1 MQLRFT
7 MLYLNDLWICLVRSN
22 WAINPV
28 DGVLLISFFRPLQC
42 TLPNGVLRTHGHSLL
57 GLSRLKLPRHLRS
70 LHAMHYRHSGLRLA
84 HWISRLLLLWHAR
97 LTLGGIIQQTC
108 QGRVLLLGWRR
119 VSRMWKSIANCHI
132 RNCSET
138 KKSHGHVYT
147 FNTFETKTW
156 IEDFWLFE
164 DLATNLKGKFHALEL
179 SMRIW
184 LQKIVREFDTN
195 SMYYKS
201 SLCPSKYDS
210 RSELGDK
217 F

>member
-7 MLYLNDLWICLVRSN
+7 ILYLHYLWICLVRCH
-22 WAINPV
+22 WAINSV
-28 DGVLLISFFRPLQC
+28 DSVLLISFFRPLQG

-108 QGRVLLLGWRR
+108 QGRVLLLGRR
-119 VSRMWKSIANCHI
+119 RMSRMLKSTANGHI

-138 KKSHGHVYT
+138 NKVNNYVLCIRT
-147 FNTFETKTW
+147 TFET
-156 IEDFWLFE
+156 IHLPENLARRCLE
-164 DLATNLKGKFHALEL
+164 HLATTNLTAKFHAL
-179 SMRIW
+179 
-184 LQKIVREFDTN
+184 Q
-195 SMYYKS
+195 
-201 SLCPSKYDS
+201 
-210 RSELGDK
+210 
-217 F
+217 